1 MDTVKS
7 SNGANLCFYIRL
19 ENGDVKG
26 METSNFTVEYG
37 EGNVSSSKL
46 LKGKSLKGSFKLPVK
61 SYISL
66 ELLNVKETDIL
77 VEYKNKL
84 NMDVYASHIMVNET
98 FPTGESWGWVL
109 VHGSGGTLTIEPTF
123 IESSDSSSF
132 VTARFNYTA

>member
-1 MDTVKS
+1 MDTLKS
-7 SNGANLCFYIRL
+7 SNSANLCFYIPL
-19 ENGDVKG
+19 KNGDVKG

-66 ELLNVKETDIL
+66 ELLL

-84 NMDVYASHIMVNET
+84 NMDVYASHMMADH
-98 FPTGESWGWVL
+98 SCGWVL
-109 VHGSGGTLTIEPTF
+109 VHMYGGTLTIEPTF

>member
-7 SNGANLCFYIRL
+7 SDNANLCFHIRL

-26 METSNFTVEYG
+26 VETSNFTVEYG

-66 ELLNVKETDIL
+66 ELLL
-77 VEYKNKL
+77 VEYKN
-84 NMDVYASHIMVNET
+84 NIDMDVYASLVDET
-98 FPTGESWGWVL
+98 FPTGKSWGFVL
-109 VHGSGGTLTIEPTF
+109 VHGYGGTLTIEPTF

>member
-1 MDTVKS
+1 MDKVKS
-7 SNGANLCFYIRL
+7 SNGANLCFHIPL

-66 ELLNVKETDIL
+66 ELLL

-98 FPTGESWGWVL
+98 FPTGKSWGWVL
-109 VHGSGGTLTIEPTF
+109 VHIYGGTLTIEPTF